1 MKPLTH
7 EVDLM
12 DEHMQNMNLVSSDV
26 SDSFIPES
34 QLQDSLAASQQ
45 QQNKESEAQQEPSQD
60 TGKVGLE
67 QLIMQG
73 NISQMLKSLIRGKYQ
88 YLTYLL
94 SSTACIYFWLAPN
107 HHKMQLI
114 KPVARVVRHPNTVG
128 KPKYKSS
135 KKYRNNGSQY
145 IIYNDKLMKVDEVTV

>member
-1 MKPLTH
+1 
-7 EVDLM
+7 
-12 DEHMQNMNLVSSDV
+12 
-26 SDSFIPES
+26 
-34 QLQDSLAASQQ
+34 
-45 QQNKESEAQQEPSQD
+45 
-60 TGKVGLE
+60 
-67 QLIMQG
+67 MQG
-73 NISQMLKSLIRGKYQ
+73 DLSKTLKSLIQGKYQ

-114 KPVARVVRHPNTVG
+114 KPVARVVRQSPVG

-145 IIYNDKLMKVDEVTV
+145 IIYNDKLMKVDEVSVQDENAEMEF